1 MMKNKVRQV
10 LKSYKQS
17 SIYTAGQSLTIFVCY
32 VTQFKVNIESA
43 INIWSRYLD
52 FVEKHGEILA
62 EIAGVETGPFV
73 DMCYRKALNAT
84 QYHIPEVILTSCKC
98 AD

>member
-1 MMKNKVRQV
+1 MKNKVRQV
-10 LKSYKQS
+10 LKSCKQS
-17 SIYTAGQSLTIFVCY
+17 SIYTARPSLTIFVRC
-32 VTQFKVNIESA
+32 VIHFMANIEPA
-43 INIWSRYLD
+43 ITIWSRYLD

-84 QYHIPEVILTSCKC
+84 QYHIPEVILTFLQMR
-98 AD
+98 